1 MGAGHLYLE
10 IPMVFHHR
18 SIVRKVLASR
28 HLENGRSPRRAF
40 TCLATRY
47 GSPMDSVGETGRGPT
62 PQGGA
67 ARNGCHAML
76 VGGSHLTKIM
86 M

>member
-1 MGAGHLYLE
+1 
-10 IPMVFHHR
+10 MVFHHR
-18 SIVRKVLASR
+18 SIVRKVLALR
-28 HLENGRSPRRAF
+28 HFENGHSPRRACIYLD
-40 TCLATRY
+40 TGY
-47 GSPMDSVGETGRGPT
+47 GSPMDSVDETGWEPT

-67 ARNGCHAML
+67 THNGCHAML